1 MEKTMRASMNARK
14 YRPYPAVPVGERKWP
29 SRTIERAP
37 VWCSVDLRDGNQA
50 LIDPMGIETKL
61 AFFDL
66 LVRIGFKEI
75 EVGFPSASDT
85 EFTFIRRL
93 IEEKR
98 IPDDVTIQVLCQARE
113 QLVRRTME
121 CIKGAP
127 QVIFHIYNST
137 SPAQRKYTFGKSKEE
152 IIRIAVDGVR
162 CIKDCMGDLSAEE
175 RGRIRLE
182 YSPES
187 FSMTEIDYAVEICEA
202 VGREWGYSKERR
214 IIFNLPTTVEC
225 YTPNVYADAIEY
237 FAAHITN
244 REGVVISTHCHND
257 RGTGVASCELGLLA
271 GADRVEG
278 CLFGN
283 GERTGNLDIV
293 TVALNMFSQGVD
305 PELDFSNL
313 PDIADSYMEFTRMD
327 IPPRTPYAG
336 GLAYTALS
344 GGHQDAIA
352 KGFAAR
358 ARQSEDAVWDVPYLL
373 IDPHDIGRQYEGII
387 RINSQSGKGGASFIL
402 EHNYGYAIPKAMQP
416 AVGDLVK
423 AASDAAQRELK
434 PEEILDLFRKQWIGT
449 KSPLEIV
456 DLAQTH
462 IEGKSQT
469 GEEQVAVRAVIRW
482 RGEQLA
488 VGGRGNGPL
497 DGFVSALASTPV
509 PAFNITAFHEHSVG
523 QGSDTGAVA
532 YVQITLEDGRKFW
545 GVGMSSNVGRA
556 GIDAVV
562 SAVNASR

>member
-1 MEKTMRASMNARK
+1 MKAHMNAKK
-14 YRPYPAVPVGERKWP
+14 YRPIPAIPIANRVWP
-29 SRTIERAP
+29 TKTITQAP

-66 LVRIGFKEI
+66 LVKVGFKEI

-85 EFTFIRRL
+85 EYEFIRRL

-113 QLVRRTME
+113 KLVRRTME
-121 CIKGAP
+121 SIKGAP
-127 QVIFHIYNST
+127 SVIFHIYNST
-137 SPAQRKYTFGKSKEE
+137 SPAQRKYTFNKSKEE
-152 IIRIAVDGVR
+152 IIKIATDGVK
-162 CIKDCMGDLSAEE
+162 CIKACMKDLTDDE
-175 RGRIRLE
+175 RARIRLE

-187 FSMTEIDYAVEICEA
+187 FSMTEIDYAVEICAA
-202 VGREWGYSKERR
+202 VGAEWGYDEQHK

-225 YTPNVYADAIEY
+225 ATPNVYADQIEY
-237 FAAHITN
+237 FAAHIPN
-244 REGVVISTHCHND
+244 RAGVIISTHCHND
-257 RGTGVASCELGLLA
+257 RGSGVASCELGLLA

-305 PELDFSNL
+305 PELDLHNL
-313 PDIADSYMEFTRMD
+313 PDIADSYMEYTKMD

-358 ARQSEDAVWDVPYLL
+358 AKMDADAVWDVPYLL
-373 IDPHDIGRQYEGII
+373 IDPHDIGRKYEGII

-416 AVGDLVK
+416 AIGDLIK
-423 AASDAAQRELK
+423 AASDKAQRELQ
-434 PEEILDLFRKQWIGT
+434 PEEILALFKQQWLQT
-449 KSPLEIV
+449 KAPLAIL

-462 IEGKSQT
+462 VESGST
-469 GEEQVAVRAVIRW
+469 AEEQVGVRAVVTW
-482 RGEQLA
+482 NGEQLS
-488 VGGRGNGPL
+488 VGGKGNGPL
-497 DGFVSALASTPV
+497 DGFVSALALTPA
-509 PAFNITAFHEHSVG
+509 PKFNITAFHEHSVG
-523 QGSDTGAVA
+523 TGSNTSAVA
-532 YVQITLEDGRKFW
+532 YVQITLADGTQRW
-545 GVGMSSNVGRA
+545 GVGTSSNVGRA
-556 GIDAVV
+556 GIEAVV
-562 SAVNASR
+562 SAINQLR